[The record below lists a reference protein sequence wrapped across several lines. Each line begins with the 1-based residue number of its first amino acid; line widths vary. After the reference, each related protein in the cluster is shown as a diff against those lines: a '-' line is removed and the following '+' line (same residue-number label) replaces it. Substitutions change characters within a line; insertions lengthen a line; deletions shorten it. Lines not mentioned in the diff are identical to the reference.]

1 MSIFDHKEFKE
12 RLNQLMDE
20 RDMTQDK
27 LSKIVPFSRQTIG
40 HCMNGRSTPD
50 ATMLLGLSEYFDCSV
65 DYLLGRTAARVSEKA
80 VAMDEL
86 QLSETAVAV
95 VHGEAPHQK
104 SVLRSLPELPAD
116 DLDQTLET
124 LSARQPAIHDTI
136 AALLEN
142 PDFEFAMI
150 TLERARDFAVTDGE
164 SWKIKK
170 RIDDILRGGV
180 SISTNGEFVISGEKA
195 ERLLRDTIRRH
206 LDAAVEAV
214 INKNAAPAEEPKR

>member
-1 MSIFDHKEFKE
+1 MSIFSHKGFKE
-12 RLNQLMDE
+12 RLSQLMTE
-20 RDMTQDK
+20 KNLTQET
-27 LSKIVPFSRQTIG
+27 LGNSIHFSRQTIG
-40 HCMNGRSTPD
+40 HCMNGKSTPN
-50 ATMLLGLSEYFDCSV
+50 AEMLLAMAEEFGCSV
-65 DYLLGRTAARVSEKA
+65 DYLLGRTAARVPEKA
-80 VAMDEL
+80 IAMDEL

-95 VHGEAPHQK
+95 VHGKAPHQE

-116 DLDQTLET
+116 DLDHTLET
-124 LSARQPAIHDTI
+124 LSTRQSAIHETI
-136 AALLEN
+136 ATLLEN

-195 ERLLRDTIRRH
+195 ERLLRDTIRSH

-214 INKNAAPAEEPKR
+214 INKNAAPAEKPKR

>member
-1 MSIFDHKEFKE
+1 MSGFDHEKFKY
-12 RLNQLMDE
+12 RLEQLME
-20 RDMTQDK
+20 EHKRTQTD
-27 LSKIVPFSRQTIG
+27 LGKIANCSRQTIG
-40 HCMNGRSTPD
+40 NCMYGRSEPD
-50 ATMLLGLSEYFDCSV
+50 ATMLLALSQEFKCSV
-65 DYLLGRTAARVSEKA
+65 DYLLGTTDARTPGKA
-80 VAMDEL
+80 LAVDKL
-86 QLSETAVAV
+86 HLSETAVSV
-95 VHGEAPHQK
+95 IHGEAPHQK
-104 SVLRSLPELPAD
+104 TKLRSLSGLPAD

-150 TLERARDFAVTDGE
+150 TLERARDFAVTDGK

-206 LDAAVEAV
+206 LDAAVETV
-214 INKNAAPAEEPKR
+214 INKSTAPAEEPKR